1 MLGAS
6 GCGRAG
12 TVCGAPHE
20 QGPAVVV
27 QDHNRQ
33 NLSSTVLAYSAYFMF
48 DRQIVAIAKVA
59 RATAVYADDA
69 DVRSMAAAQDIAVIG
84 LVELPLPPVDPQMAM
99 QFAPPT
105 PAQEEPPG
113 EPDEDIEAPED
124 EPNDGAEQE
133 PG

>member
-1 MLGAS
+1 M
-6 GCGRAG
+6 
-12 TVCGAPHE
+12 
-20 QGPAVVV
+20 
-27 QDHNRQ
+27 
-33 NLSSTVLAYSAYFMF
+33 
-48 DRQIVAIAKVA
+48 A
-59 RATAVYADDA
+59 RATAIYAEDA

-84 LVELPLPPVDPQMAM
+84 LAELPLPPVDPQMAM
-99 QFAPPT
+99 PCEPPT

>member
-1 MLGAS
+1 MKSPPNKAVEPTASSLRSYLTPAS
-6 GCGRAG
+6 GGSPRA
-12 TVCGAPHE
+12 
-20 QGPAVVV
+20 
-27 QDHNRQ
+27 
-33 NLSSTVLAYSAYFMF
+33 F

-59 RATAVYADDA
+59 RATAIYSDDA

-84 LVELPLPPVDPQMAM
+84 LAELPLPPVDPQMAM
-99 QFAPPT
+99 QFEPPT
-105 PAQEEPPG
+105 PAQEDPPG